1 MPAKTYSA
9 GKLPAS
15 QHPESGGSSCSI
27 SNHLPD
33 NPFAG
38 PYCLARLLA
47 NLPVNDVQLSLSSAP
62 CKAMGMALLQ
72 VSPGERI
79 KVFEDL
85 LKRYPEAGAIRQAVF
100 QIDPTAAMPEL
111 PAVQSDP
118 GDCPELP
125 KTARL
130 PADWENIEAG
140 SWLQRYLSFARRAAP
155 MSDDTFHLSV
165 ALALLSI
172 AIARRVY
179 LPISILRLFP
189 NLYQLIVA
197 ESTLYHKTT
206 ALAVGEA
213 LLKKAGLDTLLL
225 ASRQTPES
233 LVAELSTQRPPTFD
247 SWNSR
252 EKERWLDERRF
263 SAQRG
268 WLMDE
273 ASHLLDSFN
282 RDYTAGLLPLTLG
295 LYECPEREAA
305 QTVGRGRQTVHNAY
319 LTILGATTP
328 SALGEHIQRSAHW
341 SNGLWARFCL
351 VTPQVQIPEW
361 HFFPRQV
368 EIPEDLALQLNSLAF
383 QALPVP
389 EVKELASGEVQVEP
403 PDLVPIDVDPD
414 VLQAWEAYA
423 KALGYD
429 LLLEGAVD
437 RRLWS
442 SYGRMYISAMKVA
455 MLLATSD
462 WALRSNRPEKPV
474 IQPAHWVQAQSIAEG
489 WRQSAHRL
497 LNDASIGMERSKED
511 NLVRILRRAGI
522 TGVTAR
528 EAGQR
533 AHLPRLEVESMLNAL
548 EQDGLVERFQP
559 EGRRAVYFRFSGAV

>member
-1 MPAKTYSA
+1 
-9 GKLPAS
+9 
-15 QHPESGGSSCSI
+15 
-27 SNHLPD
+27 
-33 NPFAG
+33 
-38 PYCLARLLA
+38 
-47 NLPVNDVQLSLSSAP
+47 
-62 CKAMGMALLQ
+62 
-72 VSPGERI
+72 
-79 KVFEDL
+79 
-85 LKRYPEAGAIRQAVF
+85 
-100 QIDPTAAMPEL
+100 
-111 PAVQSDP
+111 
-118 GDCPELP
+118 
-125 KTARL
+125 
-130 PADWENIEAG
+130 
-140 SWLQRYLSFARRAAP
+140 
-155 MSDDTFHLSV
+155 MSDNIFHLSV

-179 LPISILRLFP
+179 LSVSILRLFP

-233 LVAELSTQRPPTFD
+233 LVAELSTQCPPTFD
-247 SWNSR
+247 AWNSR
-252 EKERWLDERRF
+252 EKERWLEERRF
-263 SAQRG
+263 SAQCG

-351 VTPQVQIPEW
+351 VHPRHTSPTGTSSRLRWRFPKAWPPSLIPWLFTRCQFLRLKSSPLEK
-361 HFFPRQV
+361 FKSP
-368 EIPEDLALQLNSLAF
+368 AL
-383 QALPVP
+383 LPI
-389 EVKELASGEVQVEP
+389 G
-403 PDLVPIDVDPD
+403 VDPA
-414 VLQAWEAYA
+414 VLQAWEAYV

-429 LLLEGAVD
+429 LLLDGGVD

-462 WALRSNRPEKPV
+462 WALGADRPDKPT
-474 IQPAHWVQAQSIAEG
+474 IQPAHWFKAQSIAEG
-489 WRQSAHRL
+489 WRLSAHRL
-497 LNDASIGMERSKED
+497 
-511 NLVRILRRAGI
+511 
-522 TGVTAR
+522 
-528 EAGQR
+528 
-533 AHLPRLEVESMLNAL
+533 
-548 EQDGLVERFQP
+548 
-559 EGRRAVYFRFSGAV
+559 

>member
-1 MPAKTYSA
+1 MPVTNDPS
-9 GKLPAS
+9 GSLPAAVQPDTTGRS
-15 QHPESGGSSCSI
+15 GSS
-27 SNHLPD
+27 SNHPPN
-33 NPFAG
+33 NPSAG
-38 PYCLARLLA
+38 PYFLARLLA
-47 NLPVNDVQLSLSSAP
+47 NLPVSEAELVQSGASCQAIIV
-62 CKAMGMALLQ
+62 ALLPVPPEQ
-72 VSPGERI
+72 RRV
-79 KVFEDL
+79 VFDEL
-85 LKRYPEAGAIRQAVF
+85 LIGHPDASAIRLAVF

-111 PAVQSDP
+111 PAAQSDP
-118 GDCPELP
+118 GDCQELP
-125 KTARL
+125 NSARL
-130 PADWENIEAG
+130 PADWEDSESC
-140 SWLQRYLSFARRAAP
+140 SWLQHYLTFARLAAP
-155 MSDDTFHLSV
+155 MSDNLFHLSV

-172 AIARRVY
+172 AVARRVY
-179 LPISILRLFP
+179 LPVSILRLFP

-247 SWNSR
+247 TWNSR
-252 EKERWLDERRF
+252 EKERWLEERRF

-268 WLMDE
+268 WMLDE

-351 VTPQVQIPEW
+351 VTPQADIPDW

-368 EIPEDLALQLNSLAF
+368 EIPEDLAVQLNSLAF
-383 QALPVP
+383 HALPVP
-389 EVKELASGEVQVEP
+389 QVKELATGEVQVEP
-403 PDLVPIDVDPD
+403 PDLLPIDVDPA

-429 LLLEGAVD
+429 LLLEGGVD

-462 WALRSNRPEKPV
+462 WALRPDRPDAPA
-474 IQPAHWVQAQSIAEG
+474 IQPAHWYQAQAIAEG
-489 WRQSAHRL
+489 WRLSAHRL
-497 LNDASIGMERSKED
+497 LNDASVGTERSKED
-511 NLVRILRRAGI
+511 NLLRILRRAG
-522 TGVTAR
+522 TAGLTAR

-533 AHLPRLEVESMLNAL
+533 AHLPRLEVETLLASL
-548 EQDGLVERFQP
+548 EQDGLAERFQP
-559 EGRRAVYFRFSGAV
+559 AGRRAVYFRLAGGE